1 MADNTTTTTYHPSIS
16 ATSKSTN
23 YAVLNQK
30 LEQLQQNLDRLQV
43 TIEVT
48 TQQVPYLRQMG
59 SIHASTFMAASRVL
73 NEDSGNTTRG

>member
-59 SIHASTFMAASRVL
+59 SIHAFMAASRVL